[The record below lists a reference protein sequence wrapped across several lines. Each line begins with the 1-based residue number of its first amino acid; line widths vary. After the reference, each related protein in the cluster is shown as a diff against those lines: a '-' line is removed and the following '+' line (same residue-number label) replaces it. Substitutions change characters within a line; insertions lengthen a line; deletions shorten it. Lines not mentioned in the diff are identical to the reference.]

1 MRCVCAPGPAPAWG
15 AALKRAARA
24 RSKMW
29 ERELMDEE
37 MDALLRAFEG
47 TARVSCQHGMSIV
60 SLICNVART
69 SEILEQARAPGR
81 ARAAARRWKSARGW
95 PPHPRALAAAA
106 LCGAHMLLHKRAAL
120 EASRPGDA
128 RRAGAPAPRLL
139 GPGRAAGAQVFRV
152 LGREGVNVKMM
163 SQGASKTNISL
174 IVSDAEGQRVVRAL
188 HRQFFAPER

>member
-1 MRCVCAPGPAPAWG
+1 
-15 AALKRAARA
+15 
-24 RSKMW
+24 MW

-69 SEILEQARAPGR
+69 SEILEQARAPR
-81 ARAAARRWKSARGW
+81 PARAADGR
-95 PPHPRALAAAA
+95 PPRLLPPPAVAAAA
-106 LCGAHMLLHKRAAL
+106 LCICASGCTSGPRWRPLARAA
-120 EASRPGDA
+120 R
-128 RRAGAPAPRLL
+128 GAPARLHPGPALL

-188 HRQFFAPER
+188 HRQFFAPDS